1 MNRRCR
7 VIPSLSKA
15 TRAVHLEHPPQH
27 TQWATSRSITQERV
41 EWFAKHLAPIT
52 ERLSV
57 TVVEDDY
64 AYGDES
70 PMLSQLMV
78 VAGRGSPGLSR
89 VLLDMRQ
96 VLSCLLVEFWNRAV

>member
-1 MNRRCR
+1 M
-7 VIPSLSKA
+7 
-15 TRAVHLEHPPQH
+15 
-27 TQWATSRSITQERV
+27 
-41 EWFAKHLAPIT
+41 
-52 ERLSV
+52 